1 MTTAALRATRK
12 RAVSPEAASAR
23 LVDAA
28 AAALI
33 ANDGAL
39 EMADVAMRAGVSAGL
54 AYHYFG
60 SKSGLVSAVVETFY
74 DRYDAVTNRRM
85 NPRESWAI
93 RERRRL
99 EEVIGFLYTDP
110 LAPVV
115 FGRLGRAPE
124 VAAVEAGRLRTM
136 IELAAHNIEN
146 GQRSGEIAADVDPI
160 IAGAAI
166 LGGIRQASA
175 LALETPGRI
184 SPKALADNLWTFIAG
199 AVRLTEKKP

>member
-1 MTTAALRATRK
+1 MTAAAFRTSRK
-12 RAVSPEAASAR
+12 RAGAPEATRTR
-23 LVDAA
+23 LVEAA

-39 EMADVAMRAGVSAGL
+39 EMADVAARAGAAAGL

-60 SKSGLVSAVVETFY
+60 SKSGLVSAVVEAFY

-85 NPRESWAI
+85 DPRENWAI

-99 EEVIGFLYTDP
+99 GEVVDFLYTDP

-115 FGRLGRAPE
+115 LGRLGRAPE
-124 VAAVEAGRLRTM
+124 VAAVEAGRQRAM

-146 GQRSGEIAADVDPI
+146 GQRSGEIAAEVDPL

-184 SPKALADNLWTFIAG
+184 SRKALAENLWTFIAG
-199 AVRLTEKKP
+199 AARLKEKKR